1 MNTNRFETFFDA
13 ILAIIITVLVLKL
26 VQPASPTLDA
36 VLVLNTRF
44 ITYAV
49 CFLAIFIIWY
59 DNHNLFQVVDEID
72 NKVLVIYALMMF
84 AISLLP
90 YFSTWVAL
98 EINSVAAETMFGIE
112 FLAINILYILSIYA
126 VYRANPYNCG
136 LCQANFRSL
145 YKYIPIALY
154 ILGFIITYTIYVP
167 GIYYCVLLSLVCWL
181 FVARLQRPDN
191 GSTERFEAFIDA
203 ILAIIITIIV
213 LEIPMVANGSW
224 EAFFDIKFEFIVYA
238 VSFLVCFNFWNYNN
252 NLFNIVNKV
261 NSKVIWSIGLAL
273 FFLSLIPYLTTFVG
287 LNPDSFL
294 PCFLYGLDFIIVA
307 ILAIFTTTALK
318 DSDKANIALQVAL
331 QDRKPFFATIVLVL
345 IGMVIGYFAYPL
357 AIVIACLASIITL
370 WGLTYLRQ
378 H

>member
-72 NKVLVIYALMMF
+72 NRVLVIYALMMF

-112 FLAINILYILSIYA
+112 FLAINVLYILSIYA

-224 EAFFDIKFEFIVYA
+224 DAFFDIKFEFIVYA

-331 QDRKPFFATIVLVL
+331 QDIKPFIATIVLVL

>member
-72 NKVLVIYALMMF
+72 NNVLVIYALMMF

-112 FLAINILYILSIYA
+112 FLAINVLYILSIYA

-224 EAFFDIKFEFIVYA
+224 DAFFDIKFEFIVYA

-307 ILAIFTTTALK
+307 ILAIFTTSALK
-318 DSDKANIALQVAL
+318 NSDKANIALQVAL
-331 QDRKPFFATIVLVL
+331 QDIKPFIATIVLVL

>member
-72 NKVLVIYALMMF
+72 NRVLVIYALMMF

-112 FLAINILYILSIYA
+112 FLAINVLYILSIYA

-331 QDRKPFFATIVLVL
+331 QDIKPFIATIVLVL

>member
-72 NKVLVIYALMMF
+72 NRVLVIYALMMF

-261 NSKVIWSIGLAL
+261 NSQVIWSIGLAL

-331 QDRKPFFATIVLVL
+331 QDIKPFIATIVLVL